1 LGGVK
6 NENVGKIY
14 KQLNFCNSG
23 FILLAMTISFD
34 VEELR
39 NVMPAL
45 H

>member
-14 KQLNFCNSG
+14 KKLSFCNSG
-23 FILLAMTISFD
+23 FIVLAMTISFG
-34 VEELR
+34 VQELR
-39 NVMPAL
+39 NVRPAL